1 MNLLKFF
8 KYYLVLALIIC
19 FVSCSTDKNAFL
31 NRAYHSTTARYNG
44 YFNANELINQSLS
57 GYRKSYKED
66 YYSLIPIERN
76 PNEKEIESLLPSLDT
91 AIVKCKKVIQDH
103 SMPSIRRSYKKVEYN
118 TWIDENFVTIA
129 IANYYKKD
137 YDAALRN
144 FEYVE
149 KFYSNDESNYHA
161 AIWEAKINIE
171 EGFYTDAHLKL
182 RSLDLIIANQKEE
195 AEKKKSKKKKK
206 RSKRSKKKSS
216 KKKEPA
222 LFPKKLI
229 PELEKTKA
237 LLYLKKKDFKK
248 AIFHLEKTIEATRKR
263 KEKAR
268 VHFVIGQLSEQE
280 GAFNKASE
288 NYRLCLKYPAPFE
301 MHFNARLRRAFSEG
315 GEGIKK
321 ELRKMLKDSKNAPF
335 LDQIYYALSASELKS
350 GNENQAI
357 IYLTKSAFFSTANK
371 RQKSM
376 AYEKLGDLSYGNK
389 KYVPAQKYYDSCAK
403 FMPENYPNGE
413 AIKNKA
419 NKLDKL
425 VKAVEIITFED
436 SVQMI
441 AMMNE
446 KERIDFLENVVEEI
460 KKREAERKEMEAQ
473 KLLALQEIQQNNE
486 SQNAFSGNKWYFH
499 NPKAKKEGLIDYRKM
514 WGSRENEDDWRRS
527 EKMPTINIIEGEEEE
542 MDSIEETVEEVD
554 SLNVEKLLKD
564 IPLTQAAMDSSIE
577 NLLRA
582 CFDAAVIYKDQLN
595 EIELASDLFNKII
608 NKKLI
613 HPLDLRSSFQ
623 LYKIKDKNRG
633 YYIKHKN
640 HILDNYPNSDYAS
653 YLINPDF
660 YLKRQSLEK
669 KARKKYLNLVDEYN
683 SKNYSIVI
691 NTIENILAND
701 TLLSYKGKYLL
712 LKVTA
717 KAQITKDKKS
727 LIKDLNFII
736 EQCPDSDESSRA
748 KEMIGI
754 IEKGYSKNEPF
765 LAKKRP
771 YLNSENAE
779 IYGLVIL
786 ETKQKGDDAK
796 IKVSSFNKNI
806 FKKWKIKT
814 TALVLDEKRD
824 LLLLKKFKTVSK
836 GKDYIAAFK
845 KNKQYLS
852 KYRSAN
858 IFLISKENLQILLK
872 RKDTIEYEE
881 FYDENY

>member
-1 MNLLKFF
+1 MKLLKFF
-8 KYYLVLALIIC
+8 TFFTLIFC
-19 FVSCSTDKNAFL
+19 LGSCSTDKNAFL

-44 YFNANELINQSLS
+44 YFNANELINQSLN

-76 PNEKEIESLLPSLDT
+76 PNLKEVESLLPSLDT

-103 SMPSIRRSYKKVEYN
+103 SMPSIRRSYKKVEHN
-118 TWIDENFVTIA
+118 TWIDENFITIA

-195 AEKKKSKKKKK
+195 AEKKKSQKKKKKKK

-222 LFPKKLI
+222 LFPKRLI

-237 LLYLKKKDFKK
+237 LLFLKKKDFKK
-248 AIFHLEKTIEATRKR
+248 TITHLEKTLEATRKR

-268 VHFVIGQLSEQE
+268 IHFVIGQLSEQV
-280 GAFNKASE
+280 GAFDKASK
-288 NYRLCLKYPAPFE
+288 NYKMCLKYPAPFE

-315 GEGIKK
+315 GEDIKK

-350 GNENQAI
+350 GNEKKAI
-357 IYLTKSAFFSTANK
+357 IYLTKSAFYSTSNK

-376 AYEKLGDLSYGNK
+376 AYEKLGDLSYSNK
-389 KYVPAQKYYDSCAK
+389 QYVPAQKYYDSCAN
-403 FMPENYPNGE
+403 FMPENYPNGD

-419 NKLDKL
+419 IKLDKL

-441 AMMNE
+441 AMMDE
-446 KERIDFLENVVEEI
+446 KERIDFLENVVEQI

-473 KLLALQEIQQNNE
+473 KLIALQQIQQNNE

-499 NPKAKKEGLIDYRKM
+499 NPKAKKEGLVDYRKM

-527 EKMPTINIIEGEEEE
+527 EKMQTINIIDGEEEE
-542 MDSIEETVEEVD
+542 MDTIEETAEEVD
-554 SLNVEKLLKD
+554 SLNVEKLLRD

-595 EIELASDLFNKII
+595 EIQLASDLFNKILD
-608 NKKLI
+608 KKLI
-613 HPLDLRSSFQ
+613 HPLDLRASFQ
-623 LYKIKDKNRG
+623 LYKIKNKNSG
-633 YYIKHKN
+633 YYKKHKN
-640 HILDNYPNSDYAS
+640 HILDNYPHSDYAS

-660 YLKRQSLEK
+660 YLKRQSIEK
-669 KARKKYLNLVDEYN
+669 KAREKYLNLVNEYN
-683 SKNYSIVI
+683 KNNYNLVI
-691 NTIENILAND
+691 NTIENILTND
-701 TLLSYKGKYLL
+701 TLLSFKGKYLL
-712 LKVTA
+712 LKVTS
-717 KAQITKDKKS
+717 KAQITADKKS
-727 LIKDLNFII
+727 LIPDLNYII
-736 EQCPDSDESSRA
+736 EQCPDSEESNRA
-748 KEMIGI
+748 AEMIGI

-765 LAKKRP
+765 VGKKRP
-771 YLNSENAE
+771 YINDESSE

-786 ETKQKGDDAK
+786 ENKLKGDDAK

-824 LLLLKKFKTVSK
+824 LLLLKKFKTSAK
-836 GKDYIAAFK
+836 GKEYILAFK

-858 IFLISKENLQILLK
+858 IFLISKGNLQILLK
-872 RKDTIEYEE
+872 RKDITEYEE
-881 FYDENY
+881 FYDETY